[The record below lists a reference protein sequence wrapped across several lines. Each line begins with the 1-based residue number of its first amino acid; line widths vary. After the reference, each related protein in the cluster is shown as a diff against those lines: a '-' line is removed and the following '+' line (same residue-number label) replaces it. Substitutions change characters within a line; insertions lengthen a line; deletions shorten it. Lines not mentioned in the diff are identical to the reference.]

1 MDFKKEIEE
10 YSPVNA
16 QEEKDKQFMLNAIND
31 FDDVLTRENEYMHFT
46 SSAFVVNKK
55 RDKVLMIYHNI
66 YDSWAWTGVHVD
78 VQTNFLAVAKR
89 EVEEETGLKN
99 IKVLNNSK
107 IISLDTLP
115 VHGHVKRGKY
125 VSAHIHLSVAYLF
138 EADENDSIRIKP
150 DENSKIGWQDIDK
163 AVELSTEPHM
173 KPVYSKI
180 IDKERHIKKK
190 YMCI

>member
-1 MDFKKEIEE
+1 MNFKKEIEE
-10 YSPVNA
+10 YSPVNE

-66 YDSWAWTGVHVD
+66 YNSWGWTGGHVD
-78 VQTNFLAVAKR
+78 GEQDFLAVAKR
-89 EVEEETGLKN
+89 EVEEETGIKN
-99 IKVLNNSK
+99 IKVLNNGK
-107 IISLDTLP
+107 FISLDTLP
-115 VHGHVKRGKY
+115 VLGHVKRGKY

-138 EADENDSIRIKP
+138 EADENESIRIKP
-150 DENSKIGWQDIDK
+150 DENSKIGWQNITK
-163 AVELSTEPHM
+163 AAELSTEPHM

-180 IDKERHIKKK
+180 IDKVSQIK
-190 YMCI
+190 

>member
-1 MDFKKEIEE
+1 MNFKKEIEE
-10 YSPVNA
+10 YSPVNE

-66 YDSWAWTGVHVD
+66 YDSWGWTGGHVD
-78 VQTNFLAVAKR
+78 GQTNFLAVAKR

-180 IDKERHIKKK
+180 IDKVSQIK
-190 YMCI
+190 